1 MDENQPQN
9 EPAPLKRTFTL
20 NEDTGIK
27 LEQKSSSRKS
37 GKAFLIIGLIFI
49 AAILGFII
57 FQFRG
62 LVGTSQPSPEPTPA
76 LIPSP
81 SPEQPVLQRS
91 DWSFEVLNG
100 SGVTG
105 EAKKVADKLQA
116 LGYQIVKTGNA
127 DKNSYS
133 KTQISVQKDLLEK
146 IDLVVADIKDV
157 IKVASVAGE
166 LKDST
171 ASARII
177 IGKDSI

>member
-1 MDENQPQN
+1 MDGNQPQN
-9 EPAPLKRTFTL
+9 EQAPIKRTFTL

-27 LEQKSSSRKS
+27 LEQKNSSKKA
-37 GKAFLIIGLIFI
+37 GKAFLIIGIVLII
-49 AAILGFII
+49 AILGFIL

-62 LVGTSQPSPEPTPA
+62 LVGTSQPSPEPTPTP
-76 LIPSP
+76 IPSP
-81 SPEQPVLQRS
+81 SPEPVLNRAE
-91 DWSFEVLNG
+91 WSFEVLNG
-100 SGVTG
+100 SGLTG
-105 EAKKVADKLQA
+105 EAKRIADKLQA

-127 DKNSYS
+127 DKSSYS
-133 KTQISVQKDLLEK
+133 ETQISVQEDLLEK